1 MPEIWRRPYRFS
13 TFERSKSQSV
23 VLTEAARD
31 AYRQLD
37 RDGWKTQ
44 DIAALVEYGRR

>member
-13 TFERSKSQSV
+13 TIRTQ
-23 VLTEAARD
+23 AARD

-37 RDGWKTQ
+37 RDGPKTQ